1 MRRWLRHGVW
11 IVAVCAAPGGART
24 GSASDFNYADVFPG
38 DRAAGMGG
46 AYTAISNDATGTYYN
61 PAGLV
66 HAPYAS
72 VSVSAN
78 AFAWRNQTLRD
89 AFVGEDVEFE
99 SSSFYPSAVASA
111 VKLEDHPELAFGF
124 SVVVPHAISASS
136 KQVFRPELYEG
147 IDTQIGS
154 DFETSLT
161 TYQLGPSAALSLA
174 PSLSVGITLYGI
186 YGSSSSRIGFTT
198 QQTIEGPE
206 GVPLVTDFRF
216 QSTEDTSLGVA
227 SIVGVLW
234 SPSEGVELGLAL
246 RPPGYQHHS
255 ATVRTTVL
263 TLSDDGVLV
272 PNPAFGEAQDV
283 ECDEGPPV
291 SLTPAVA
298 WRALDRLLLSVE
310 MSWFAGRGF
319 HVAGTPVSREPT
331 WNVNAGAE
339 YRVLDEVPVRIGFFT
354 NRTSSPAPRP
364 GDSRF
369 LDHVSD
375 YGFTFGTAYV
385 VSYAEVSAGLR
396 MSWGDGSSVSL
407 TDPSQVVDVGAD
419 ETVVFIGSG
428 YKF

>member
-1 MRRWLRHGVW
+1 MLSAFLALVGVRP
-11 IVAVCAAPGGART
+11 AT
-24 GSASDFNYADVFPG
+24 ASDFNYADVFPG

-46 AYTAISNDATGTYYN
+46 AYTAIANDATGTYYN

-66 HAPYAS
+66 YAPYAS

-89 AFVGEDVEFE
+89 SFFGEDVEFE
-99 SSSFYPSAVASA
+99 SSAFYPSAVASA
-111 VKLEDHPELAFGF
+111 IKLQDHPEVAFGF

-136 KQVFRPELYEG
+136 KQLYRPDLYEG

-154 DFETSLT
+154 DFETTLT
-161 TYQLGPSAALSLA
+161 TYQLGPSAALSLG

-198 QQTIEGPE
+198 QQTLEGPD

-216 QSTEDTSLGVA
+216 QSTEDQSLGFA
-227 SIVGVLW
+227 SILGVLW
-234 SPSEGVELGLAL
+234 SPADGVELGLAL
-246 RPPGYQHHS
+246 RPPGYQHHE

-263 TLSDDGVLV
+263 ALSDDGVLV
-272 PNPAFGEAQDV
+272 PNPDFGEAQDI
-283 ECDEGPPV
+283 EFDEGAPV
-291 SLTPAVA
+291 SLTPGVA
-298 WRALDRLLLSVE
+298 WQALDRLLVSVE
-310 MSWFAGRGF
+310 MSWFAGRSF
-319 HVAGTPVSREPT
+319 HVAGTPVSREST
-331 WNVNAGAE
+331 WNLNAGAE

-354 NRTSSPAPRP
+354 NRTSSPAPKP
-364 GDSRF
+364 GDTRF

-375 YGFTFGTAYV
+375 YGFTFGAAYV

-396 MSWGDGSSVSL
+396 MSWGDGASGSL
-407 TDPSQVVDVGAD
+407 TDASQVVDVDAD
-419 ETVVFIGSG
+419 APVVFIGSG

>member
-1 MRRWLRHGVW
+1 MRRCLLHAVW
-11 IVAVCAAPGGART
+11 VAAALLVADGRGRA
-24 GSASDFNYADVFPG
+24 SASDFNYADVFPG

-78 AFAWRNQTLRD
+78 AFAWRNQTLEK
-89 AFVGEDVEFE
+89 AFFGGDVEFE
-99 SSSFYPSAVASA
+99 SSTFYPSAVASA
-111 VKLEDHPELAFGF
+111 LKSPEYPDLAFGF
-124 SVVVPHAISASS
+124 SVVVPHAASSSS
-136 KQVFRPELYEG
+136 KQVYRPELYEG

-154 DFETSLT
+154 DFETSYT
-161 TYQLGPSAALSLA
+161 TYQLGPSAAWSLG
-174 PSLSVGITLYGI
+174 PSLSIGVTLYGL
-186 YGSSSSRIGFTT
+186 YGSSSARIGFTT
-198 QQTIEGPE
+198 QQTIVGPE

-216 QSTEDTSLGVA
+216 QSTEDSSLGFTSLL
-227 SIVGVLW
+227 GVLW
-234 SPSEGVELGLAL
+234 SPVAGLDLALAL

-263 TLSDDGVLV
+263 ALGEDGVLV
-272 PNPAFGEAQDV
+272 PNPAFGEAEEV
-283 ECDEGPPV
+283 TFDEGPPV
-291 SLTPAVA
+291 GLTPALA
-298 WRALDRLLLSVE
+298 WRALDRLLVSIE
-310 MSWFAGRGF
+310 ASWYAGRDF
-319 HVAGTPVSREPT
+319 NVAGTPVSREPT

-339 YRVLDEVPVRIGFFT
+339 YLVLDDVPIRLGFFT
-354 NRTSSPAPRP
+354 NRTSSPAPKP
-364 GDSRF
+364 GDTRF

-396 MSWGDGSSVSL
+396 MSWGSGSSVSL
-407 TDPSQVVDVGAD
+407 TDPSQVVDVKAD